1 MNYLKQFEE
10 TKSKTLKSL
19 EQSEKFVSDF
29 GIKKIAQDLHL
40 MRMTLSREQ
49 FEIIVAGE
57 FSNGKSTFLNAL
69 LQEEL
74 LPSSNVP
81 TTALIN
87 KIYYGPLPTF
97 DVHYDNGKVQN
108 LSRQEF
114 LDFVAEDKH
123 KVEGKTPQILQKIKD
138 QFGKATHLEISYPTP
153 ICENNIVL
161 IDSPGTNDMDERRVQ
176 ITHEYIPKSDAA
188 IFLLNATKIFTAS
201 EKGFLQRILDADI
214 KKIFFVIN
222 FKDSIRSEEEF
233 DEIKQV
239 VMKNLPTGV
248 ESPKIYFVSALH
260 ALNHYKRL
268 KGIDSEKQLSRREQR
283 KKKRVLTIEES
294 GMLEFEKELMKFLT
308 TESGTEK
315 LRKPIERAVRLL
327 ESVIDDHILFERDS
341 LNHNI
346 ADIGTRVIEIEKQL
360 KKVESDLSQTTKRI
374 EQKMSLESEAI
385 CRWYSDE
392 LSNVAA
398 IAEHTMQEGISLQED
413 PEVIKSDI
421 DLATGKIEK
430 QITEQLS
437 KKIQNMIDTIISDED
452 RQLNDQLGNLT
463 HNVISLS
470 TNKDQWGEQIVRRET
485 QVRKTVE
492 NASAGAVVLGGLTL
506 LFTGGLAGWG
516 LVGAG
521 VAGAAYSYVT
531 QKEDDHSMY
540 GRLKTQVKNRYK
552 SNVSKQT
559 KELDKYLKQLINDTK
574 EEYKKVVQAKI
585 AQERSRSQMLIKN
598 QNLEASEVEQKIRV
612 LDIKR
617 QVCESLMHN
626 LEKELDNYLK
636 TTTTTN
642 AANEVEIHERIPVP
656 R

>member
-1 MNYLKQFEE
+1 MNYLKHFEE
-10 TKSKTLKSL
+10 TKSKTLVSL
-19 EQSEKFVSDF
+19 EQAEKFVRDL
-29 GIKKIAQDLHL
+29 GVEKIAQDLHL

-49 FEIIVAGE
+49 FEVIVAGE

-69 LQEEL
+69 LQEEI
-74 LPSSNVP
+74 LPSSVVP

-87 KIYYGPLPTF
+87 KIYFRNQPTF
-97 DVHYDNGKVQN
+97 EVHFDNGKVQK

-123 KVEGKTPQILQKIKD
+123 KVEGKTPQILQKIRD
-138 QFGKATHLEISYPTP
+138 QFGKATHLEIGYPTSL
-153 ICENNIVL
+153 CENNIVL

-176 ITHEYIPKSDAA
+176 ITNEYIPKSDAA
-188 IFLLNATKIFTAS
+188 IFILKATQIFTAS
-201 EKGFLQRILDADI
+201 EKAFLQRILDADI

-222 FKDSIRSEEEF
+222 FKDRVRSEEEF
-233 DEIKQV
+233 SEIQQAV
-239 VMKNLPTGV
+239 IDNLPNGIQ
-248 ESPKIYFVSALH
+248 SPKIYFVSALH
-260 ALNHYKRL
+260 ALNHHKRL
-268 KGIDSEKQLSRREQR
+268 KGIEEVKPLSRREQR
-283 KKKRVLTIEES
+283 KQSQLLPIEKT
-294 GMLEFEKELMKFLT
+294 GMIEFERQLMQFLSA
-308 TESGTEK
+308 ESGTEK

-327 ESVIDDHILFERDS
+327 ESVIDDHILFERNS

-346 ADIGTRVIEIEKQL
+346 EDIGTRVAEIEKQL
-360 KKVESDLSQTTKRI
+360 KKVEGELSETTKRI
-374 EQKMSLESEAI
+374 VQKMSVESEAI
-385 CRWYSDE
+385 SRWYSSE
-392 LSNVAA
+392 LSNVAN
-398 IAEHTMQEGISLQED
+398 IAEQTMQDGISRQED

-437 KKIQNMIDTIISDED
+437 KKIQTMINTIINDED

-463 HNVISLS
+463 QNVMNLS
-470 TNKDQWGEQIVRRET
+470 TNKERWGERIVRRET

-492 NASAGAVVLGGLTL
+492 SASAGAVVLGGLAL

-521 VAGAAYSYVT
+521 LAGAAYSYAT
-531 QKEDDHSMY
+531 QKEDNHSMY
-540 GRLKTQVKNRYK
+540 GRLKTQVKSRYK

-559 KELDKYLKQLINDTK
+559 KELDKYFKQLNNDIK

-598 QNLEASEVEQKIRV
+598 QNLEADEVQLKIRT
-612 LDIKR
+612 LDTKR
-617 QVCESLMHN
+617 QVCVSLIHN
-626 LEKELDNYLK
+626 LETEFNNYLD
-636 TTTTTN
+636 TTASST
-642 AANEVEIHERIPVP
+642 NEVKIHEPLPIP

>member
-1 MNYLKQFEE
+1 MNYLQQFEE

-19 EQSEKFVSDF
+19 ELAEKFVSDL
-29 GIKKIAQDLHL
+29 GIEKIAQDLHL

-49 FEIIVAGE
+49 FEIIIAGE

-87 KIYYGPLPTF
+87 KIYYRKAPTYE
-97 DVHYDNGKVQN
+97 VHYDNGKTQN
-108 LSRQEF
+108 LTRQEF

-123 KVEGKTPQILQKIKD
+123 KVEGKAPQILQKIRD
-138 QFGKATHLEISYPTP
+138 QFGKATHLEIGYPSP
-153 ICENNIVL
+153 ICKNNIVL

-188 IFLLNATKIFTAS
+188 IFILNATKIFSAS
-201 EKGFLQRILDADI
+201 EKAFLQRILDADI

-222 FKDSIRSEEEF
+222 FKDLIRSKEEF
-233 DEIKQV
+233 AEIQQIV
-239 VMKNLPTGV
+239 IDHLPKEI

-260 ALNHYKRL
+260 ALNHYKQL
-268 KGIDSEKQLSRREQR
+268 KGVNEEKPLSRRAQR
-283 KKKRVLTIEES
+283 KQERELTIEDS
-294 GMLEFEKELMKFLT
+294 GMLEFEQQLMNFLS
-308 TESGTEK
+308 TESGTQK
-315 LRKPIERAVRLL
+315 LRKPIDRAVRLL
-327 ESVIDDHILFERDS
+327 ESVIDNHILFERNS

-346 ADIGTRVIEIEKQL
+346 SDIGTRVVEIEKQL
-360 KKVESDLSQTTKRI
+360 KKVENDLNQTTKRI
-374 EQKMSLESEAI
+374 ELKMSLESEAI
-385 CRWYSDE
+385 SRWYSNE
-392 LSNVAA
+392 LSNVAN
-398 IAEHTMQEGISLQED
+398 IAEQTMQDGISLQKD
-413 PEVIKSDI
+413 PEVVKSDI
-421 DLATGKIEK
+421 DLATGKIET
-430 QITEQLS
+430 QIAEQLS
-437 KKIQNMIDTIISDED
+437 KKIQSMINGIISDED

-463 HNVISLS
+463 QNVIGLS
-470 TNKDQWGEQIVRRET
+470 THNDQWGETIVRRET

-521 VAGAAYSYVT
+521 IAGATYSYVT
-531 QKEDDHSMY
+531 QKEDNQSMY
-540 GRLKTQVKNRYK
+540 GRLKTQVKSRYK
-552 SNVSKQT
+552 GNVSKQT
-559 KELDKYLKQLINDTK
+559 KELDKYLKQLNKDTK

-585 AQERSRSQMLIKN
+585 AQERTRSQMLIKN
-598 QNLEASEVEQKIRV
+598 QNLEAGEVQQKIKA

-617 QVCESLMHN
+617 QVCESLIHN
-626 LEKELDNYLK
+626 LDKDFDHYL
-636 TTTTTN
+636 TTTN
-642 AANEVEIHERIPVP
+642 EVKADERIPVP

>member
-1 MNYLKQFEE
+1 MNYLKQFND
-10 TKSKTLKSL
+10 TKSTILVSLK
-19 EQSEKFVSDF
+19 QAEKFVSDL
-29 GIKKIAQDLHL
+29 GIEKIAQDLHL
-40 MRMTLSREQ
+40 MYMTLSREQ
-49 FEIIVAGE
+49 FEIIIAGE

-87 KIYYGPLPTF
+87 KIYYRQMPTF
-97 DVHYDNGKVQN
+97 EAHFDNGKVQN

-123 KVEGKTPQILQKIKD
+123 KVEGKTTHILQKIRER
-138 QFGKATHLEISYPTP
+138 FGKATHLEIGYPTP

-188 IFLLNATKIFTAS
+188 IFLLNATRIFTAS
-201 EKGFLQRILDADI
+201 EKAFLQRILDADI

-222 FKDSIRSEEEF
+222 FKDQLKNEAEF
-233 DEIKQV
+233 TEIQQTV
-239 VMKNLPTGV
+239 INNLPNGV
-248 ESPKIYFVSALH
+248 QSPKIYFVSALH
-260 ALNHYKRL
+260 ALKHYKRL
-268 KGIDSEKQLSRREQR
+268 KGIEEEKPVTRRAQR
-283 KKKRVLTIEES
+283 KQEHALSIEES
-294 GMLEFEKELMKFLT
+294 GMLEFEHQLMQFLT

-327 ESVIDDHILFERDS
+327 ESVIDEYILFERDS

-346 ADIGTRVIEIEKQL
+346 EDIGTRVEEIERQL
-360 KKVESDLSQTTKRI
+360 KKVESDLSQATKRI
-374 EQKMSLESEAI
+374 TQKMSVESEAI
-385 CRWYSDE
+385 SRWYSSE
-392 LSNVAA
+392 LSIVAN
-398 IAEHTMQEGISLQED
+398 IAEQTLNDGIARRED
-413 PEVIKSDI
+413 PEIIKSDI

-437 KKIQNMIDTIISDED
+437 YKIQNTVNTIISEED
-452 RQLNDQLGNLT
+452 RQLNNQLGNLT
-463 HNVISLS
+463 QNVMNLS
-470 TNKDQWGEQIVRRET
+470 TNKEQWGERIQRRET

-492 NASAGAVVLGGLTL
+492 NASAGAVVLGGLAL
-506 LFTGGLAGWG
+506 FFTGGLAGWG

-521 VAGAAYSYVT
+521 LAGSAYSYIT

-559 KELDKYLKQLINDTK
+559 KELDNTLKHLNNDLK

-585 AQERSRSQMLIKN
+585 AQERDRSQMLIKN
-598 QNLEASEVEQKIRV
+598 QNLEASEVQQKIRT
-612 LDIKR
+612 LDIKHK
-617 QVCESLMHN
+617 VCESLIHN
-626 LEKELDNYLK
+626 LENEFYKY
-636 TTTTTN
+636 TN
-642 AANEVEIHERIPVP
+642 LTVGSTNEVKKHEPIPIPVN
-656 R
+656 